1 MSNKK
6 VGVTDLFKLQIPG
19 EVVVLAKSAIFAY
32 KSSSMRALN
41 EWRGAIATWT
51 CVRSKD
57 GQKQLAQ
64 TSLRHISLDIQSYNL
79 HSSITSDSLYNI
91 Y

>member
-1 MSNKK
+1 MSKKK

-41 EWRGAIATWT
+41 E
-51 CVRSKD
+51 
-57 GQKQLAQ
+57 
-64 TSLRHISLDIQSYNL
+64 
-79 HSSITSDSLYNI
+79 
-91 Y
+91 